1 MATEA
6 GGKTEQHRESWVKEE
21 ALVSLEGSCPLGLLP
36 TLGPWALVP
45 ARELSGTL
53 ALLPEPPQAI
63 SRHKIL
69 RTAKS
74 HNMSTERPQVTLCP
88 TPQMPTRGF
97 LEKGPA
103 LCGPPLLVA
112 NTTPGLGSS
121 LASPSAGLGDIFQP
135 QPRQGGARG
144 RSAVG
149 AMRPPPGL
157 PSWGSFLHLGWVHR
171 GLNRS
176 CRDGAG

>member
-1 MATEA
+1 M
-6 GGKTEQHRESWVKEE
+6 
-21 ALVSLEGSCPLGLLP
+21 SLEGSCPLGLLP

-74 HNMSTERPQVTLCP
+74 YNMSTERPQVTLCP
-88 TPQMPTRGF
+88 TPQLPTRGF

-103 LCGPPLLVA
+103 LCWSTSPCGQHNSRPGVKPGFPVGRTWGHIPATGPARVEPE
-112 NTTPGLGSS
+112 
-121 LASPSAGLGDIFQP
+121 AGQL
-135 QPRQGGARG
+135 
-144 RSAVG
+144 
-149 AMRPPPGL
+149 
-157 PSWGSFLHLGWVHR
+157 
-171 GLNRS
+171 
-176 CRDGAG
+176 